1 MRMTSEMNVLLE
13 KLQEAIDQAISDSGR
28 INGIVEEMKR
38 AGYDTCLILESSVAI
53 SPVAVCPMDETQQPD
68 SVPEPRLMSK
78 VSASTGEIDLTPA
91 DVEFLQELNIAL

>member
-1 MRMTSEMNVLLE
+1 MTSEMNVLLE

-53 SPVAVCPMDETQQPD
+53 SPIEETAVPD
-68 SVPEPRLMSK
+68 SVPDPQL
-78 VSASTGEIDLTPA
+78 ASTGEIELTPA

>member
-1 MRMTSEMNVLLE
+1 MTSEMNVLLE

-38 AGYDTCLILESSVAI
+38 AGYDTCLVLESSVAI
-53 SPVAVCPMDETQQPD
+53 SPIEET
-68 SVPEPRLMSK
+68 EPHP
-78 VSASTGEIDLTPA
+78 ASTGEIELTPA